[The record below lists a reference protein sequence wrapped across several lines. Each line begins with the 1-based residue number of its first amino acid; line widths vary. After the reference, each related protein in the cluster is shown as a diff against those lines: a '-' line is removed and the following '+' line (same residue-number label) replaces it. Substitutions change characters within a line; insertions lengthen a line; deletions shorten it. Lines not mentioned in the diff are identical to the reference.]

1 MCYINCMLP
10 IKILP
15 FTSPPCW
22 RLSLAHS
29 ICLLNDISPSTQVK
43 YANGRMVMN
52 EELKI
57 IWMQAMVVCLKSSL
71 GRNSNRIAH
80 MTFEAEVALI
90 TVASFV
96 DVLASG
102 PVSLWRKQFAHAFLT
117 YVKLSFIYMCIFYYL
132 FVFVFLS
139 FFSFYSSFF
148 VHSYFFL

>member
-1 MCYINCMLP
+1 
-10 IKILP
+10 
-15 FTSPPCW
+15 
-22 RLSLAHS
+22 
-29 ICLLNDISPSTQVK
+29 
-43 YANGRMVMN
+43 MN

-102 PVSLWRKQFAHAFLT
+102 PVSL
-117 YVKLSFIYMCIFYYL
+117 
-132 FVFVFLS
+132 
-139 FFSFYSSFF
+139 
-148 VHSYFFL
+148 